1 MKKLEVR
8 RQKFEIVVA
17 ASAAILLCSFGL
29 TTGAAVQDPP
39 QRTVKDGVYTAAQAT
54 TGKALF
60 ESTCANCH
68 QFKPWEK
75 SDLNPDLAG
84 TAFLERWNGKSVRD
98 LSSLIFQTMPND
110 GSAFLD
116 EKQSVELA
124 AYILQQNGFPAGEQ
138 ALASDDL
145 AGRTLIVK

>member
-1 MKKLEVR
+1 MKFEVR
-8 RQKFEIVVA
+8 RQKLEVMVA
-17 ASAAILLCSFGL
+17 ASAAILFLGIGV
-29 TTGAAVQDPP
+29 TAGAAGQDPP
-39 QRTVKDGVYTAAQAT
+39 QRTAKDGVYTAAQAT
-54 TGKALF
+54 AGKTLF
-60 ESTCANCH
+60 DSTCANCH

-116 EKQSVELA
+116 EKQSVDLT

-138 ALASDDL
+138 ALAADAL
-145 AGRTLIVK
+145 AARTTIVK